1 MKKNSTLFAVAAIA
15 LAAMFT
21 NQSFGQWS
29 LTGNAGTTIST
40 NFLGT
45 TDNKGLVFRTN
56 NVERMRFTG
65 AGLLGLGTTAPVS
78 KFHVIGSLTTTL
90 TSPGYII
97 SGDVASYNLSLDNN
111 EVQARY
117 DSTGSTLY
125 LNYWGGN
132 VWLGKQSASS
142 VPLIYADNSTNSI
155 GLGGYDNSAWAVN
168 VTSTSSQGGI
178 LADNVFTS
186 SNAAVK
192 GVKTGL
198 GNAAWFE
205 KSDPTSI
212 STCLFATTN
221 GTGQA
226 LYASATGA
234 GSNGILCQA
243 GSGGNGIEA
252 YGGTGGYGGYFHGNV
267 FTTGLYQSSDKKL
280 KNNIKDMTNAMA
292 IINQLKPKT
301 YEFRNDG
308 NYALMNLPGGMQ
320 YGLIAQDVEQVLP
333 QLVKDSKFNTHTAYQ
348 AEYEKAEREGKPLPK
363 SEVIEFKALDYVDLI
378 PIMIK
383 GMQEQQQT
391 ISDLT
396 NEVNELKQ
404 MVQQLTRSNSSN
416 AVQGTATGN
425 AASLSQ
431 NAPNPFSSDT
441 KINCVIPAS
450 SKNAMIVIKTTDG
463 KQVQS
468 YNINSTGAYTLTV
481 HGGSLPAGQYMYSL
495 IVDGKI
501 LDTKQMVLTR

>member
-1 MKKNSTLFAVAAIA
+1 MKKRSTFFAAAVLAVAV
-15 LAAMFT
+15 LFSY
-21 NQSFGQWS
+21 QSFSQWS
-29 LTGNAGTTIST
+29 LTGNAGTVVST

-56 NVERMRFTG
+56 NTERMRFTA
-65 AGLLGLGTTAPVS
+65 AGLLGLGITAPVS
-78 KFHVIGSLTTTL
+78 KFQVLGNVTTSL
-90 TSPGYII
+90 SNPGYIV

-111 EVQARY
+111 EVQARL
-117 DSTGSTLY
+117 DSAAATLY

-142 VPLIYADNSTNSI
+142 VPLVYIDNATNSV

-168 VTSTSSQGGI
+168 VTSTSSQGGV

-186 SNAAVK
+186 SNPAFK

-205 KSDPTSI
+205 KSDPSSI

-252 YGGTGGYGGYFHGNV
+252 YGGSGGYGGYFHGNV

-280 KNNIKDMTNAMA
+280 KNNIKDMMNAMD
-292 IINQLKPKT
+292 IINKLKPKT

-308 NYALMNLPGGMQ
+308 NYALMNLPKGMQ
-320 YGLIAQDVEQVLP
+320 YGLIAQDVEAVLP
-333 QLVKDSKFNTHTAYQ
+333 QLVKDSKFNTHTAFQ

-378 PIMIK
+378 PIMVK
-383 GMQEQQQT
+383 GMQEQEQT
-391 ISDLT
+391 ISDLK
-396 NEVNELKQ
+396 NEVNELKKL
-404 MVQQLTRSNSSN
+404 VQQLTQNNSN
-416 AVQGTATGN
+416 AIQSTVSGST
-425 AASLSQ
+425 ASLSQ
-431 NAPNPFSSDT
+431 NTPNPFSADT
-441 KINCVIPAS
+441 KINCLIPS
-450 SKNAMIVIKTTDG
+450 SAKNAILVISTMDG
-463 KQVQS
+463 KKVQS
-468 YNINSTGAYTLTV
+468 YNIGTTGAYTLTV

-495 IVDGKI
+495 IIDGKVY
-501 LDTKQMVLTR
+501 DTKQMTLTR